1 MTTGASSLVVV
12 FGLVSAVVQAG
23 QVELNLIPDG
33 SDTAQSGA
41 GPAIVVRGGN
51 PSPPTQAADSTQI
64 KTCEAYNR
72 WCSCSGHPTAT
83 AWTANSL
90 ATLSYRLDIFAAG
103 FGAPHTSGR
112 CLNSPRI
119 NVTINSIGAAIQK
132 TTTSV
137 VRIHFNGGRS
147 NVPYFVKIS
156 QSRNSVLRDN
166 ELTGPDGKK
175 IPLGR
180 PDSPYPVILSTP
192 GQDYFLR
199 TRIATATG
207 NTGDWRSDL
216 ASVSSDLSVSVELAP
231 LLYSGLMKPYI
242 SGGVRTESYL
252 NVAVILLDGL
262 PHCTATLVSP
272 NVLVTAAHCVDGYM
286 TKDRLSSEKVTAA
299 FGSDYSKPLFQ
310 PIVITHAAYPNDE
323 ERAFDAVTLRHDIAV
338 LYLKNPV
345 SFRGI
350 LPAELHDGTPSWQ
363 QIKSLGTMLVFVGF
377 GYDALAGEKKVL
389 GIKRRASWA
398 ISGYDKYAVSFST
411 PGTNTCNGDSGGP
424 AFLEDSKSRVL
435 AALTSGGDNLACTY
449 GFDTRIDAYLD
460 WLKPRISQ

>member
-41 GPAIVVRGGN
+41 GSAIVVRGGN

-119 NVTINSIGAAIQK
+119 NVTINSIEAAIQK

-175 IPLGR
+175 
-180 PDSPYPVILSTP
+180 
-192 GQDYFLR
+192 
-199 TRIATATG
+199 
-207 NTGDWRSDL
+207 
-216 ASVSSDLSVSVELAP
+216 
-231 LLYSGLMKPYI
+231 
-242 SGGVRTESYL
+242 
-252 NVAVILLDGL
+252 
-262 PHCTATLVSP
+262 
-272 NVLVTAAHCVDGYM
+272 
-286 TKDRLSSEKVTAA
+286 
-299 FGSDYSKPLFQ
+299 
-310 PIVITHAAYPNDE
+310 
-323 ERAFDAVTLRHDIAV
+323 
-338 LYLKNPV
+338 
-345 SFRGI
+345 
-350 LPAELHDGTPSWQ
+350 
-363 QIKSLGTMLVFVGF
+363 
-377 GYDALAGEKKVL
+377 
-389 GIKRRASWA
+389 
-398 ISGYDKYAVSFST
+398 
-411 PGTNTCNGDSGGP
+411 
-424 AFLEDSKSRVL
+424 SRL
-435 AALTSGGDNLACTY
+435 AAQTPL
-449 GFDTRIDAYLD
+449 I
-460 WLKPRISQ
+460 Q